1 MLEKDSLTDVDLKG
15 ASKVADALAIIIV
28 KKAIEGDYRFVELVV
43 NRIDGK
49 VPNQIAIDTH
59 DTTEL
64 VRGYLLGTTDAID
77 PTG

>member
-1 MLEKDSLTDVDLKG
+1 MDLEG
-15 ASKVADALAIIIV
+15 ASKVADALANTIV
-28 KKAIEGDYRFVELVV
+28 KKAVEGDYRFAELVV

-64 VRGYLLGTTDAID
+64 VRSYLLGATDAID